1 MHDIQNLQGSAT
13 SRTKTQQGSN
23 KPYLQD
29 PHTVQLL
36 VPTCVCFDLCKHPI
50 SRGQEERVIQ
60 LPVCVPASLSLCV
73 IRGQGRV
80 MCLLGQGRV
89 MCPASSPRSKSLFIQ
104 ISSRLSPKICLPVI
118 QFTHVLFTA
127 PRGDQAVQKGTLCF
141 VTSSSFKPSCSKR
154 IDYKVSGDLLLRL
167 NKQVGQH
174 DQKEALLDVTYQQRK
189 MSSSLPA
196 YSKFE

>member
-1 MHDIQNLQGSAT
+1 MHNIQNLQGSAT

-29 PHTVQLL
+29 PRTVQLL

-73 IRGQGRV
+73 
-80 MCLLGQGRV
+80 MLGQGRV
-89 MCPASSPRSKSLFIQ
+89 MCPASFPRSNSLFIQ

-127 PRGDQAVQKGTLCF
+127 PHGDQAVQKGTLCF

-167 NKQVGQH
+167 NKQGGQH
-174 DQKEALLDVTYQQRK
+174 DQKGALLDVTYQQQK